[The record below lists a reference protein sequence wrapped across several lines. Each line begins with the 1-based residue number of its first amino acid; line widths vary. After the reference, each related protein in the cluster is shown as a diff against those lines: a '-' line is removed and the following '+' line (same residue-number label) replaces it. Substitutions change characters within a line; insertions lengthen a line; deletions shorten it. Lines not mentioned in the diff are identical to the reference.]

1 MSTDLFGDPVA
12 NGKPLVGLGSRDHLT
27 FRGNVSLGRHGWL
40 RLTPAYSLRLVQEL
54 LKKSGPNEFVLDP
67 FSGTGTTPL
76 ACASLGIRCHAV
88 DINPFLVWLG
98 NLKLTCF
105 KKEAALA
112 VKVAA
117 AGIADGARD
126 PDSGAWKPDLHQI
139 DKWWDAPTLQTL
151 AALCDGIRKL
161 SPGRTDGAVDLL
173 RVAFCRAMIQS
184 ANVSFGHQSMSF
196 KKNGKDAELVPETPS
211 RTARRIADAFLAAAN
226 EIADSIAV
234 DPPIAECRV
243 FLGDSRDIPNALP
256 AGERR
261 YTAVIT
267 SPPYPNRMSYIR
279 ELRPYMYW
287 LGYLSDGRAAGELDW
302 KAIGGTW
309 GCATSMLGAWTP
321 SARRDIPFPQFD
333 RIIRDIGNGHPLL
346 GRYVHKYFEDI
357 KTHVSSLKT
366 TLASG
371 ARCHYIVGNSKFYDT
386 MLPVEAIYAVLFKEA
401 GLVDVNVETIRK
413 RTSKKELYEFIVHAH
428 MPGTPALSSRWP
440 AVAATQS
447 PSPAVVQSPH
457 PL

>member
-1 MSTDLFGDPVA
+1 MSTDLFGNPVT
-12 NGKPLVGLGSRDHLT
+12 NGKPANGLGQRAHLT
-27 FRGNVSLGRHGWL
+27 FRGNVALGRHGWL

-54 LKKSGPNEFVLDP
+54 LKQSGPDELVLEP

-98 NLKLTCF
+98 NLKLARFDEGT
-105 KKEAALA
+105 ARA
-112 VKVAA
+112 VKAVAVR
-117 AGIADGARD
+117 IADNARK
-126 PDSGAWKPDLHQI
+126 PDASAWKPDLHQI
-139 DKWWDAPTLQTL
+139 EKWWNTPTLHTL
-151 AALCDGIRKL
+151 AALCDGIRNP
-161 SPGRTDGAVDLL
+161 SRERAPAVSDLL
-173 RVAFCRAMIQS
+173 SVAFCRVMIQS

-196 KKNGKDAELVPETPS
+196 KKAADDAELVEDTP
-211 RTARRIADAFLAAAN
+211 ARISARLADAFVTAVA
-226 EIADSIAV
+226 EVADSLDV
-234 DPPIAECRV
+234 NPPVADSRV
-243 FLGDSRDIPNALP
+243 FLGDSRDLP
-256 AGERR
+256 SVLASTSAK

-309 GCATSMLGAWTP
+309 GCATSMLNTWTP
-321 SARRDIPFPQFD
+321 HGHGEIPFQHFD
-333 RIIRDIGNGHPLL
+333 RIISDIGKGHALL

-357 KTHVSSLKT
+357 KGHIIGLKT
-366 TLASG
+366 LLAPG

-386 MLPVEAIYAVLFKEA
+386 MLPVEGIYAALFEDA
-401 GLVDVNVETIRK
+401 DFVDVSVETIRK

-428 MPGTPALSSRWP
+428 TPK
-440 AVAATQS
+440 
-447 PSPAVVQSPH
+447 AVVPKRRARETAIRNGR
-457 PL
+457 